1 MLKKNIILFF
11 AAALIL
17 TADSFAQTKLVVG
30 IVVDQMRYDYLTRFE
45 KEYGEGGFKRLM
57 NEGTDFTYAHF
68 NYMPT
73 VTAVGHSSVYTG
85 TIPYYHG
92 IIGNEWYDKKL
103 NRDVYCT
110 EDTTETTIGAAGD
123 EGKMSPRNLLSNT
136 ITDQLKLF
144 SAGNSKV
151 ISICIKDRGAILP
164 GGHSADAAYWYS
176 HSTGRFISSS
186 YYCKALPA
194 WLNDFNNKKLPDQYL
209 KQDWALSLPADKYY
223 MSSPDN
229 VKWEP
234 DMFNEGKNTFPHSF
248 KNIDPAGKY
257 STLIFS
263 PYGNQLLLEL
273 AKETITNENLGKRDF
288 VDFLAISFSSTDY
301 IGHAYGPSSVEVED
315 TYIKLDKQI
324 AELLSFLDQKVGK
337 DKYILFLTADHGGS
351 EAHGYLRSVKQP
363 AGEVNRTVVMDS
375 LSKLLN
381 GNFKAAGIIKG
392 FSDNQVF
399 FNYDVIKNNNLN
411 RAEIENYSAD
421 FLSGIQGI
429 KNVYTRTELLK
440 QQPDRLKKSF
450 VLNGFNN
457 KRSGDVIYEFASG
470 YHEVTGNTATHN
482 TSHSYDTHVP
492 ILFYGNGIPAK
503 KVKDL
508 VFITDIAPTVANLLG
523 ITEPRD
529 CFGVPLLP

>member
-1 MLKKNIILFF
+1 
-11 AAALIL
+11 
-17 TADSFAQTKLVVG
+17 
-30 IVVDQMRYDYLTRFE
+30 MRYDYLTRFE
-45 KEYGEGGFKRLM
+45 KVYGEGGFKRLM

-92 IIGNEWYDKKL
+92 IIGNEWFDRKL

-110 EDTTETTIGAAGD
+110 EDTTESTIGAEGN
-123 EGKMSPRNLLSNT
+123 EGKMSPRHLLSNT

-144 SAGNSKV
+144 SSGHSKV

-176 HSTGRFISSS
+176 YNTGKFISSS
-186 YYCKALPA
+186 YYCKALPS
-194 WLNDFNNKKLPDQYL
+194 WVDKFNNRKLPDQYMAG
-209 KQDWALSLPADKYY
+209 DWSLSLPADKYD
-223 MSSPDN
+223 MSSADG
-229 VKWEP
+229 VSWEP

-248 KNIDPAGKY
+248 KNIKPEYKY
-257 STLIFS
+257 SNLVYT

-273 AKETITNENLGKRDF
+273 AKETIVNENMGKGKYI
-288 VDFLAISFSSTDY
+288 DFLAMSFSSTDY
-301 IGHAYGPSSVEVED
+301 VGHAYGPSSVELED

-337 DKYILFLTADHGGS
+337 GKYILFLTADHGGS
-351 EAHGYLRSVKQP
+351 EAHGYLKSIKQP
-363 AGEVNRTVVMDS
+363 SGEVDRAAVMDS
-375 LSKLLN
+375 LSKLLTA
-381 GNFKAAGIIKG
+381 NFKTDGLIKG
-392 FSDNQVF
+392 YSDNQVF
-399 FNYDVIKNNNLN
+399 LNYDVIKNNNLN
-411 RAEIENYSAD
+411 RAQVENYSAD
-421 FLSGIQGI
+421 FLGGIQGI

-492 ILFYGNGIPAK
+492 MLFYGNGIPAK
-503 KVKDL
+503 RLKTL
-508 VFITDIAPTVANLLG
+508 FL
-523 ITEPRD
+523 
-529 CFGVPLLP
+529 